1 MDSRIEASKKSAA
14 VGMDIFLRNFSKV
27 PDDKLN
33 WKVTPTAK
41 SPLRIAA
48 HTALSNARF
57 AKMLREQKLAS
68 PENLDEWQATNAAEE
83 EAISTREEMEAV
95 FRAATAEVLEALDAL
110 PVELIDSRLDS
121 GQGWSMPMT
130 FLMDLAGWHATLHTG
145 QIDFLQTCW
154 GDQQIYV
161 D

>member
-1 MDSRIEASKKSAA
+1 MDGRIEASKKSALL
-14 VGMDIFLRNFSKV
+14 GMQVFLRNFSKV

-41 SPLRIAA
+41 TPLRIAA

-57 AKMLREQKLAS
+57 AKMLRERKLAA
-68 PENLDEWQATNAAEE
+68 PENLQEWLEKNAAEE
-83 EAISTREEMEAV
+83 EAITTREEMETV
-95 FRAATAEVLEALDAL
+95 FRAATDEVLAALDAL
-110 PVELIDSRLDS
+110 PVELIDTQLDS
-121 GQGWSMPMT
+121 GQGWSMSMT

-154 GDQQIYV
+154 DDQKIYV
-161 D
+161 G